1 MDFYH
6 EYKAK
11 RALGYA
17 PRAAKH
23 IADHELANHAEQ
35 VLSEDNAISR
45 RLMPDLMLGE
55 TLTFEGAVSG
65 AHAVRV
71 SVEQDETLSALDAAA
86 DLEEFRIEYISS
98 RFYAEVGEGWG
109 QDGHELGFC
118 VVIHGSGVLR
128 IDFPLSDTRPRLIQ
142 GLPKGMSRQVKYE
155 TATRLMNSR
164 MDRIK
169 RMLND
174 EVQNYVVTVTALN
187 DEDEELAEVGVCGV
201 ELELFDDDSERALVD
216 TIMELARELESELR
230 TDAAWVPTVGTRMFH
245 V

>member
-6 EYKAK
+6 EYKAN
-11 RALGYA
+11 RALGHV

-23 IADHELANHAEQ
+23 IAECELASRAEQ
-35 VLSEDNAISR
+35 VLSGDNAIDR
-45 RLMPDLMLGE
+45 RHAPSLMCGE
-55 TLTFEGAVSG
+55 TWTFEGAIPG
-65 AHAVRV
+65 AHTVRI
-71 SVEQDETLSALDAAA
+71 SVEQDETLSALDVAA
-86 DLEEFRIEYISS
+86 DLEEFRIEHISS
-98 RFYAEVGEGWG
+98 RFYADPHEGWG

-128 IDFPLSDTRPRLIQ
+128 IDFPLSDTRPKLIQ

-169 RMLND
+169 KLLNND
-174 EVQNYVVTVTALN
+174 IVGYVVTVTARD

-216 TIMELARELESELR
+216 TIMELVHELESELR
-230 TDAAWVPTVGTRMFH
+230 TDAA
-245 V
+245 